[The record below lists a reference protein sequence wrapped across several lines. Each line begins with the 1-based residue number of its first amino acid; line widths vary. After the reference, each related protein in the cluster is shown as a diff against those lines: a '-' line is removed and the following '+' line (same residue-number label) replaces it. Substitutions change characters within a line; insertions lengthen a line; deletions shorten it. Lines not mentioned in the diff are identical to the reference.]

1 MNVFG
6 KVRFFNYLSVFTILC
21 LYISVGT
28 AFYYKKVASD
38 AQVSRFV
45 SNQLAQELRASSRDL
60 TEYARNYV
68 VTGDSQYEEKYFE
81 VLAIRS
87 GEKVRPDGRKISLT
101 QLMKDSGFTQAEFD
115 LLNEASRRSNDLVQL
130 ENEAMYSVK
139 GLYKDASGKY
149 TIKGE
154 PNLDRARKLMHDS
167 AYQKN
172 VAFIME
178 PINEFGKIL
187 DERTLALVEQSS
199 FYSTLSLLAIG
210 FLIIVLSFS
219 MFMSAN
225 ALKGGIRTQ
234 TESLSSAYV
243 KIRNAVGDLSG
254 SSSEL
259 SSASTESAASL
270 EETVAS
276 LEELSSM
283 IKQNAENAKS
293 ASELSEL
300 SKTTAEEGS
309 SELSRL
315 IDTMRAIVGSSKKM
329 EEIISVIDDI
339 AFQTNL
345 LALNAAV
352 EAARA
357 GEQGKGFA
365 VVAEAVRT
373 LAQRSATSAR
383 EISSLI
389 SESVEQIEVGQKVAD
404 SSHEVLKKIV
414 ESVHKVASLNNE
426 IATASVEQS
435 TGVSQITQAMNQLDQ
450 ATQVNAASSESIS
463 EAASHLNSS
472 TEGLTF
478 TITNLENLTGLR
490 KEQPAA

>member
-1 MNVFG
+1 MNVFRR
-6 KVRFFNYLSVFTILC
+6 VRFFNYLSVFTVLA

-28 AFYYKKVASD
+28 AFYYKKLAD
-38 AQVSRFV
+38 EAHVSRFI
-45 SNQLAQELRASSRDL
+45 SNELAQELRTSSRNL
-60 TEYARNYV
+60 TEFARNYV
-68 VTGDSQYEEKYFE
+68 VTGDSQFEQKYFD
-81 VLAIRS
+81 VLAVRS
-87 GEKVRPDGRKISLT
+87 GEKQRPDGRKISLT
-101 QLMKDSGFTQAEFD
+101 QLMKDAGFTQAEFD
-115 LLNEASRRSNDLVQL
+115 LLNEASRRSNDLVQT
-130 ENEAMYSVK
+130 ETQAMNAVK
-139 GLYKDASGKY
+139 GLYKDEAGQY
-149 TIKGE
+149 TVRGE
-154 PNLDRARKLMHDS
+154 PNMVLARNLMHDS

-172 VAFIME
+172 AAFIME
-178 PINEFGKIL
+178 PIAEFGKVL
-187 DERTLALVEQSS
+187 NDRTLAMVDQSG
-199 FYSTLSLLAIG
+199 FYNTLSLLMVG
-210 FLIIVLSFS
+210 FLIIILSFS
-219 MFMSAN
+219 MFMSAHS
-225 ALKGGIRTQ
+225 LKGGIRTQ
-234 TESLSSAYV
+234 TESLSAAYN
-243 KIRNAVGDLSG
+243 KIRGAVGDLSG

-283 IKQNAENAKS
+283 IKLNAENAKS
-293 ASELSEL
+293 ASDLSQL

-315 IDTMRAIVGSSKKM
+315 TDTMGAIVNSSKKM

-373 LAQRSATSAR
+373 LAQRSATSAK
-383 EISSLI
+383 EISALI
-389 SESVEQIEVGQKVAD
+389 SESVQQIEVGQKVAD

-414 ESVHKVASLNNE
+414 DSVHKVASLNNE
-426 IATASVEQS
+426 IATASIEQS

-472 TEGLTF
+472 TEGLTA
-478 TITNLENLTGLR
+478 TIANLESLTGLN
-490 KEQPAA
+490 KEQAA